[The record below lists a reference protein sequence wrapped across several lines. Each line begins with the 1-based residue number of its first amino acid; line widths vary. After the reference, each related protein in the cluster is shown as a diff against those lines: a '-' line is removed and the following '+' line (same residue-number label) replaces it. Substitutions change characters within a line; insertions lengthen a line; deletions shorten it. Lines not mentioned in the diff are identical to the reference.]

1 MSEVRIGLTTPQD
14 ETHLIDQCMPK
25 TWRCPH
31 CGRRNKSGMYADEIL
46 MEHGKYLEH
55 CGCGYVHI
63 WYLKLTDGFK
73 QRVVDMLME
82 GKI

>member
-1 MSEVRIGLTTPQD
+1 MRRTLKDYQKQFGIKRID
-14 ETHLIDQCMPK
+14 
-25 TWRCPH
+25 
-31 CGRRNKSGMYADEIL
+31 ADEIL